1 MNNAQIR
8 ETIGVLKILMSIS
21 MLVTISLIAW
31 AVQNSNDI
39 LFGLALIVATFIS
52 VVSYKIL
59 NTILDFIQKLGE
71 V

>member
-59 NTILDFIQKLGE
+59 NTILNFIQKLGE